1 MPLGAFKAALMGTAG
16 VEAGADVVLLATQTA
31 SNSASITF
39 SSDITSTYVEYIFKF
54 YNINPATDQED
65 FTFQVN
71 AADSS
76 SYDEYITSA
85 NFRTYHQESG
95 GAADLVYQAPQDQA
109 QGQSYQIFM
118 HYLGNAAD
126 ESASGEL
133 HLFNPSSTTYV
144 KHFYSEAS
152 VVDGSTVSTLN
163 HYFVGGYIN
172 QTKAIDDIQFKMS
185 SGNFDGTIKMWGV
198 K

>member
-16 VEAGADVVLLATQTA
+16 VSVAGDVVLLHDQDYSGA
-31 SNSASITF
+31 SEAVINSGI
-39 SSDITSTYVEYIFKF
+39 DSTYGEYIFKF
-54 YNINPATDQED
+54 YNINPATDQVD

-95 GAADLVYQAPQDQA
+95 GAAALVYQANEDQA

-126 ESASGEL
+126 ESAAGEL

-144 KHFYSEAS
+144 KHFYSVVD
-152 VVDGSTVSTLN
+152 VVDGSTTSTLN
-163 HYFVGGYIN
+163 NYFVGGYIN